1 MVILALVAAQ
11 AADFLTFVPMV
22 ERFGI
27 GAEMNPLVVYLYS
40 HGLPTLAFFK
50 IVTTL
55 YGVLVYVVVVPT
67 HPRLGRLVIG
77 FGILLGSI
85 GALSNVLTYFA

>member
-1 MVILALVAAQ
+1 MILALITAQ

-22 ERFGI
+22 ERHGI
-27 GAEMNPLVVYLYS
+27 GAEMNPIAVYLYS
-40 HGLPTLAFFK
+40 HGLPVLAFFK
-50 IVTTL
+50 LATTL
-55 YGVLVYVVVVPT
+55 YAALVYVVVVPT